1 MTEKKYVYA
10 TSDPAAIAA
19 FHAAHGLFQEFG
31 QRVIDDAA
39 KLGNNKGILHRSGF
53 GSLPHF
59 VGLIPD
65 EPTNPPA
72 GWRYLKSRDQLEPI
86 ARGKAGEP
94 ARQWLTDHQ
103 FPPEADVREALAKF
117 GLQRSVQY
125 CDDTGLYF
133 GGPDLLEHDGTLWAR
148 YAAEAEKCTWQRR
161 KLSEFHAAAEA
172 AEQAAAEA
180 ERAGAR

>member
-1 MTEKKYVYA
+1 MTEKKYVYSTDNPEA
-10 TSDPAAIAA
+10 VAA
-19 FHAAHGLFQEFG
+19 FHAAHKLFNEHG
-31 QRVIDDAA
+31 QRVIDDAE

-65 EPTNPPA
+65 DPDNPPA

-94 ARQWLTDHQ
+94 ARQWLADHQ
-103 FPPEADVREALAKF
+103 FPPEADVREVLTKH
-117 GLQRSVQY
+117 GLQRTVSY
-125 CDDTGLYF
+125 GDETGFYM

-148 YAAEAEKCTWQRR
+148 YGAEAEKCTWQRR
-161 KLSEFHAAAEA
+161 KLSEFYAAAEA
-172 AEQAAAEA
+172 AELAAEGT
-180 ERAGAR
+180 GATR